1 MPLVENPHAA
11 ADGRPLCSEVLDA
24 GGTFLATATSEEALS
39 KNRVHPQ
46 MIVLIAKMMV
56 NHLMLGYFFLGQ
68 AHINVLGLAKTE
80 RSQSPAVVLGGS
92 H

>member
-1 MPLVENPHAA
+1 
-11 ADGRPLCSEVLDA
+11 
-24 GGTFLATATSEEALS
+24 
-39 KNRVHPQ
+39 

-92 H
+92 HLGMQSDGLIKVDRHRSCAKTVGPNHYDVWVWVDI